1 MTINKDALNLNA
13 SANTAFKTNKRIG
26 SQYDIPATF
35 GTVGVDLTEL
45 EVCHPVG
52 FNKTTGKHAPWMAPS
67 PTTVVVDLSGVTA
80 GTWILTVNGIASA
93 SFAYDVTAVAV
104 TASLRDIG
112 YIATVTLAAGV
123 YTIVFDDEQDIITPP
138 TVTGA
143 TTNMLGEFGELAT
156 VTPGTQAVATYLTL
170 NLGGATG
177 GDYTITVNGETTAA
191 IAFGANKATIEAALA
206 TAPTSVVAVATV
218 GGTIVISFGAAAQLI
233 TLPTVSADLDGL
245 TGDTNP
251 TAVATAGTAGVPTE
265 LEIDLG
271 DVTGGTFT
279 ITVGA
284 STTAAIAYNAS
295 AAQVVTAVGLISVT
309 VTDVLADG
317 VHTITFGAAAQLL
330 ALPTVSATLTA
341 LTGANADVFDITAG
355 TASYGKHRIVGFV
368 NPNPVILSDTDD
380 VLGVICVK
388 GVVSYAAIAEL
399 IDSGDITA
407 LQTALKN
414 ELIPKGLVIQGLA
427 GIH

>member
-26 SQYDIPATF
+26 SQYDIPVTF

-80 GTWILTVNGIASA
+80 GTWVLTVNGIDSA
-93 SFAYDVTAVAV
+93 SFAYNVTAAAV

-156 VTPGTQAVATYLTL
+156 VTAGTQAVATTL
-170 NLGGATG
+170 EIDLGGATG
-177 GDYTITVNGETTAA
+177 GTFIITIDDTPTAA
-191 IAFGANKATIEAALA
+191 IDYNASANDVIAAILASSEMVVTDVLADGVHTITFGA
-206 TAPTSVVAVATV
+206 V
-218 GGTIVISFGAAAQLI
+218 AQLLE
-233 TLPTVSADLDGL
+233 LPTVSADLDGL
-245 TGDTNP
+245 TGDTDP

-284 STTAAIAYNAS
+284 STTAAIAFDAS

-355 TASYGKHRIVGFV
+355 IASYNTHKIVGFV

-407 LQTALKN
+407 LQAALKN